1 MPKIISCPLLGVS
14 KLDTIINLLDNDET
28 LRNEYINKGLSIK
41 DKFSNIKLS
50 NDFVNILEDFKK
62 QEENKK

>member
-1 MPKIISCPLLGVS
+1 MDRYIEK
-14 KLDTIINLLDNDET
+14 INLLDNDET